1 MKSKRALIMITTA
14 LLAGL
19 AAVWLAYRWIG
30 HVAEN
35 TSTVVVA
42 ARDVDP
48 GMLLTQA
55 SLQTV
60 AWPSASV
67 PKGALTD
74 EKLAVGRVA
83 STAIFAG
90 EPILE
95 VKLAQVGATGGLS
108 AVLAAG
114 KRAISIQ
121 ANEIVGVAGYVDPG
135 SRVDIMVNTREGQE
149 RQISK
154 IILTNLLVL
163 AAAQDDKRDQTKPKV
178 VSTVTLEV
186 DPQQAEIVDLARSIG
201 SLSLVLR
208 NPLDTAPVQ
217 TEGVTREDVFGP
229 LRRVATNPAASPTG
243 VAAPKQETWITSAQ
257 AKPVV
262 VAKASVG
269 KPPPPPLAALTT
281 PATPATPVA
290 ESVEI
295 IRGVQKA
302 NSNF

>member
-121 ANEIVGVAGYVDPG
+121 ANEIVGVAGYVHPG

-229 LRRVATNPAASPTG
+229 LRRVAVSPT
-243 VAAPKQETWITSAQ
+243 VLAAAKPATMAAPKQASQIAPAP
-257 AKPVV
+257 AKQLA
-262 VAKASVG
+262 VAKASAG
-269 KPPPPPLAALTT
+269 QLPPPT
-281 PATPATPVA
+281 PTMSVTPVA

>member
-30 HVAEN
+30 HLAEN
-35 TSTVVVA
+35 TTTVVVA

-48 GMLLTQA
+48 GMLLTEA
-55 SLQTV
+55 SLQTI

-67 PKGALTD
+67 PAGALTD
-74 EKLAVGRVA
+74 EKKAVGRVA
-83 STAIFAG
+83 SALIFTG

-108 AVLAAG
+108 AVLAPG

-121 ANEIVGVAGYVDPG
+121 ANEIVGVAGYVHPG

-149 RQISK
+149 KQISK

-201 SLSLVLR
+201 TLSMVLR
-208 NPLDTAPVQ
+208 NPLDTALVR
-217 TEGVTREDVFGP
+217 TVGVTRDDVFGP
-229 LRRVATNPAASPTG
+229 LGQPG
-243 VAAPKQETWITSAQ
+243 Q
-257 AKPVV
+257 A
-262 VAKASVG
+262 
-269 KPPPPPLAALTT
+269 
-281 PATPATPVA
+281 PATPATPAAMAAPKPDAVTVPAKPKVRAVAKASVSKSPPAAQTA

-302 NSNF
+302 VSNF

>member
-30 HVAEN
+30 HLAEN
-35 TSTVVVA
+35 TTTVVVA

-48 GMLLTQA
+48 GMLLTEA
-55 SLQTV
+55 SLQTI

-67 PKGALTD
+67 PAGALTD
-74 EKLAVGRVA
+74 EKKAVGRVA
-83 STAIFAG
+83 SALIFTG

-108 AVLAAG
+108 AVLAPG

-121 ANEIVGVAGYVDPG
+121 ANEIVGVAGYVHPG
-135 SRVDIMVNTREGQE
+135 SRVDIMVNTHEGQE
-149 RQISK
+149 KQISK

-201 SLSLVLR
+201 TLSMVLR
-208 NPLDTAPVQ
+208 NPLDTVLVKTA
-217 TEGVTREDVFGP
+217 GVTRDDVFRP
-229 LRRVATNPAASPTG
+229 LGQGGTTVALLGASKPDNVVTSG
-243 VAAPKQETWITSAQ
+243 QPKVRA
-257 AKPVV
+257 
-262 VAKASVG
+262 VAKASVS
-269 KPPPPPLAALTT
+269 TT
-281 PATPATPVA
+281 PPSSQPV

-302 NSNF
+302 VSNF